1 MNNYQ
6 FDWSHLALRGRNLS
20 FFWGVLTYCQ
30 VLPRAIIGLLWLYHV
45 FYVMKTCVIDRSGGS
60 PNRGNFTN
68 FNFKCFCFSK
78 LFYCSSVWSN
88 TSKTNVKKM
97 QLVQNFAS
105 RIVLGLQ
112 KYDHVSE
119 GLKSLRWLPI
129 AEKRLLNVSVMVH
142 KCLNGRSTD
151 YL

>member
-1 MNNYQ
+1 MTINSIGCTWHLEVEICL
-6 FDWSHLALRGRNLS
+6 WSD
-20 FFWGVLTYCQ
+20 VTYCQ
-30 VLPRAIIGLLWLYHV
+30 VLPRAIIGLILILNAFV
-45 FYVMKTCVIDRSGGS
+45 FS
-60 PNRGNFTN
+60 N
-68 FNFKCFCFSK
+68 
-78 LFYCSSVWSN
+78 LFYCSSVWCN

-112 KYDHVSE
+112 KYDHVFE

-129 AEKRLLNVSVMVH
+129 AEKLLLNVSVMVH